1 MTVKEFTDKYKH
13 LEVKS
18 TIDELC
24 RNGIGRGCYQDYA
37 LLNDI
42 LSVLTTLEDGVE
54 GAGKWQSV
62 NL

>member
-1 MTVKEFTDKYKH
+1 MTVKEFTDKYKGKH

-42 LSVLTTLEDGVE
+42 LSVLTTLEDGVKE
-54 GAGKWQSV
+54 LECNV
-62 NL
+62 